1 MILGD
6 WLLCR
11 RICLGLGRVTHREQE
26 RWSHWWNHVSL
37 STTKSYVHSCSVQ
50 TQKQQVVSG
59 FGFRLPVQL
68 FSFIHDFR
76 DRKDERKE
84 RRNKREKEKSW
95 YKSTFMGSQILSSW
109 STFEF
114 LASCAPYA
122 NAITIE
128 LTIGL

>member
-1 MILGD
+1 M
-6 WLLCR
+6 
-11 RICLGLGRVTHREQE
+11 GLGYQFSYSVLFMTSETERMREKRE
-26 RWSHWWNHVSL
+26 GTR
-37 STTKSYVHSCSVQ
+37 
-50 TQKQQVVSG
+50 
-59 FGFRLPVQL
+59 
-68 FSFIHDFR
+68 
-76 DRKDERKE
+76 ERK
-84 RRNKREKEKSW
+84 KRVGT

>member
-1 MILGD
+1 M
-6 WLLCR
+6 
-11 RICLGLGRVTHREQE
+11 REKRE
-26 RWSHWWNHVSL
+26 GTR
-37 STTKSYVHSCSVQ
+37 
-50 TQKQQVVSG
+50 
-59 FGFRLPVQL
+59 
-68 FSFIHDFR
+68 
-76 DRKDERKE
+76 ERK
-84 RRNKREKEKSW
+84 KRVGT